1 MKRFRHRYYDLFSH
15 IYDRFIALHSTD
27 RGARLRYFLA
37 DKTGLCKGD
46 KVLDICT
53 GTGTLLH
60 YLREKVQGEGL
71 VAGADF
77 SIGMLRAGKSK
88 IPDHSTIFLVM
99 ADVACLPFRDV
110 VFDAVTCSHAF
121 YELKGETQNRCLREI
136 GRVLKPG
143 RPFLMMEHDIPK
155 SFLVRM
161 LFYLRLLSMG
171 PRKAREILRHE
182 RELLLRYFRS
192 VEKIPAPTGRS
203 KVMICKGQY
212 GF

>member
-37 DKTGLCKGD
+37 DKTELCKGD

-60 YLREKVQGEGL
+60 YLREKVHGGGL
-71 VAGADF
+71 VAGVDF
-77 SIGMLRAGKSK
+77 SVGMLRMGKSK
-88 IPDHSTIFLVM
+88 IPDHDTIVLVM

-121 YELKGETQNRCLREI
+121 YELRGETQNGCLQEI

-143 RPFLMMEHDIPK
+143 RPFVMMEHDVPK
-155 SFLVRM
+155 NFLVRM

-171 PRKAREILRHE
+171 PHKAREILRHE
-182 RELLLRYFRS
+182 RQLLLRYFRS
-192 VEKIPAPTGRS
+192 VEKIQTPTGRS

-212 GF
+212 SS